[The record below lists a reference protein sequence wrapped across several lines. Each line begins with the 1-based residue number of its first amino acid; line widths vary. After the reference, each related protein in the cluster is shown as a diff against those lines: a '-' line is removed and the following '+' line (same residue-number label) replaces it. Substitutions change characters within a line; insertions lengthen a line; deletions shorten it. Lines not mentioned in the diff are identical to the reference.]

1 MTSYHERA
9 VKSQGRSDAVKVGAK
24 NFKNYIL
31 RYTFH
36 TLGSRQISKVT
47 LEMRP
52 LVEYSTLLEFLL
64 QQAIAV
70 FQKHQREN
78 TA

>member
-1 MTSYHERA
+1 MIIYGVDVRCHYDNGNVRVA
-9 VKSQGRSDAVKVGAK
+9 HR
-24 NFKNYIL
+24 YI